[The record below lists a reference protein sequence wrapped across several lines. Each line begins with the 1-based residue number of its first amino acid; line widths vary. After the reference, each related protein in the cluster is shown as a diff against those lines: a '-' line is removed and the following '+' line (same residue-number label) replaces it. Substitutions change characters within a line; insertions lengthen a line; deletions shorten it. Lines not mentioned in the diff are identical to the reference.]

1 MANFDRIIPM
11 LLAAEGG
18 AKITEDPADPGG
30 LTKYG
35 ISQRAYP
42 NQNISDLTEERAK
55 ELYKRDYWD
64 KVNGDLIPDDRL
76 AYFVLDMAVNMG
88 VGVACHELQAA
99 INRLS
104 ESGKKIAEDGRIGG
118 ETLRAL
124 NLILPGG
131 PAAVL
136 RSMLRARI
144 ERYGRIVA
152 GKPTSAKYLLGWI
165 RRSFDVAGIV

>member
-1 MANFDRIIPM
+1 MAFARRRTMANFDRIIPM
-11 LLAAEGG
+11 IIAAEGG
-18 AKITEDPADPGG
+18 AKVTEDPADPGG

-35 ISQRAYP
+35 ISQSAYP
-42 NQNISDLTEERAK
+42 SVDIRGLTEERAK

-104 ESGKKIAEDGRIGG
+104 ESGKKIAKDGRIGG

-144 ERYGRIVA
+144 ERYARQVQASPPKSRFLVGC
-152 GKPTSAKYLLGWI
+152 
-165 RRSFDVAGIV
+165 

>member
-1 MANFDRIIPM
+1 MANFDLIIPAI
-11 LLAAEGG
+11 LIAEGG

-42 NQNISDLTEERAK
+42 GQNIRDLTEERAK

-64 KVNGDLIPDDRL
+64 KVNGDLIPDDHL
-76 AYFVLDMAVNMG
+76 AHFVLDVAVNMG
-88 VGVACHELQAA
+88 VSAACGELQAA
-99 INRLS
+99 INRVA
-104 ESGKKIAEDGRIGG
+104 GKNVIAEDGRIGR

-124 NLILPGG
+124 ERQSSPV
-131 PAAVL
+131 VL
-136 RSMLRARI
+136 RSMLRSRI
-144 ERYGRIVA
+144 ERYARIVA
-152 GKPTSAKYLLGWI
+152 GKPTSAKYLAGWI